1 MCIHFTQLVANPQ
14 EICKI
19 VKMTMRNIRLTPFE
33 IDAICTS
40 FHTYFTSED
49 HLWIFGSRVNPNAR
63 GGDIDLYIETT
74 IPDAVTVVDK
84 NTAFVI
90 DLYDKIGEQKIDIVL
105 NLVTR
110 DHKLSIYE
118 VAREEGIQLV

>member
-1 MCIHFTQLVANPQ
+1 
-14 EICKI
+14 
-19 VKMTMRNIRLTPFE
+19 MTIKNIRLTPFE

-40 FHTYFTSED
+40 FRTHFAPED
-49 HLWIFGSRVNPNAR
+49 HLWLFGSRVNLKAR

-74 IPDAVTVVDK
+74 ISDASSAVDK

-90 DLYDKIGEQKIDIVL
+90 ELYDKIGEQKIDVVL

-110 DHKLSIYE
+110 GHKLAIYE